1 MKGVDKYVETAAARG
16 KPMNDTRDGW
26 KYLADMYAIG
36 MIQQEEEIQEIIV
49 DGVKPMLINEE
60 DFLCPPEIVD
70 IQSSPLYKH
79 NNNKSYGK

>member
-36 MIQQEEEIQEIIV
+36 MIQQEEEIQELKQSLVNLKKKNHKLNKRIERIEG
-49 DGVKPMLINEE
+49 GVGL
-60 DFLCPPEIVD
+60 
-70 IQSSPLYKH
+70 
-79 NNNKSYGK
+79 